1 MYNDIVMAMAFLRQ
15 LPRIHR
21 CSCLWG
27 RLDRVSLVKIASNNG
42 LNDLNPNCLF
52 EMKFYMFLKSTRLK
66 FTLVHQAVL
75 KCTNILAQKKKRH
88 FVKKNYGSSLDV

>member
-27 RLDRVSLVKIASNNG
+27 RPDRVSLVKIASNNG

-52 EMKFYMFLKSTRLK
+52 EMKFYTF
-66 FTLVHQAVL
+66 Q
-75 KCTNILAQKKKRH
+75 NPQ
-88 FVKKNYGSSLDV
+88 D